1 MTSPAPALTRAK
13 RRRLIVLALLRS
25 LATAVVLVALYYLL
39 PLDRLTSVPLG
50 VLLAIGLAALLAVAC
65 WQVRTII
72 RARHPTVRAIG
83 ALATTVPVFLLLF
96 AAAYYLMA
104 KTSPASF
111 TDHLT
116 RTDALYFTVT
126 TFSTVGYGDITAV
139 SQSARLMVTTQMILD
154 LLILGLGIRVFIG
167 AIQRGRQRAQPDSA
181 DPGSTPE

>member
-1 MTSPAPALTRAK
+1 MTGPAPALTPAK
-13 RRRLIVLALLRS
+13 RRQLTALALLRS
-25 LATAVVLVALYYLL
+25 LASAAVLVALYYLL

-50 VLLAIGLAALLAVAC
+50 VLLAIGLVALLAVAS
-65 WQVRTII
+65 WQVRAII
-72 RARHPTVRAIG
+72 SAKYPTVRAIG
-83 ALATTVPVFLLLF
+83 ALATTVPLFLLPF

-139 SQSARLMVTTQMILD
+139 SQPARLMVITQMILD

-167 AIQRGRQRAQPDSA
+167 AVQRGRQRAQPDPA
-181 DPGSTPE
+181 DPGSPPQ